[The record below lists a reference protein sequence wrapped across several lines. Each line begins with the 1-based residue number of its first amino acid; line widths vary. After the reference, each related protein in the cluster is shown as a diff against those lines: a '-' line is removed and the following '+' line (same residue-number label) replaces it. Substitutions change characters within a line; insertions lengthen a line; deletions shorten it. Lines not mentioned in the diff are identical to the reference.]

1 MRCDAAARCSFCSGG
16 TTTDGFSRNS
26 VFKMQQTTQQSL
38 SAPATSGYA
47 ALDMPSARA
56 CPPAPGSSA
65 GVVGRAGEGGGA
77 DAETERKRLSQ
88 INAMKE
94 SVGVKLLERFG
105 QVISTAELIDKAVM
119 QNREQIDRL
128 EKKMDDLRSE
138 LLRRSPERE
147 YAA

>member
-1 MRCDAAARCSFCSGG
+1 
-16 TTTDGFSRNS
+16 
-26 VFKMQQTTQQSL
+26 
-38 SAPATSGYA
+38 
-47 ALDMPSARA
+47 
-56 CPPAPGSSA
+56 
-65 GVVGRAGEGGGA
+65 
-77 DAETERKRLSQ
+77 
-88 INAMKE
+88 
-94 SVGVKLLERFG
+94 VKLLERFG